1 MLDDTRELLLVR
13 GRLLDLI
20 KSFFQSEPD
29 AEKMSRWRGMF
40 SALSK
45 EQVSPLFDVAVREFH
60 MHLNTKSLEEINK
73 EYYTLFIDPF
83 SDSQMNTTASYYLD
97 GRTFGESLVSLR
109 SLLNEAGLT
118 RADGVVDSEDSIV
131 MMLDIFS
138 SLIEEERKAGSEE
151 ARQLQVKL
159 LTEFL
164 VPFGKMF
171 DEAMAKNDSAD
182 FYKSCSKLLM
192 GYLDLEKGLV
202 TVS

>member
-13 GRLLDLI
+13 LRLLDLI

-40 SALSK
+40 SALAK
-45 EQVSPLFDVAVREFH
+45 EQVSPLFDAAVREFH
-60 MHLNTKSLEEINK
+60 MHLNTKSLDEITA

-83 SDSQMNTTASYYLD
+83 SKSQMNTTASYYLD
-97 GRTFGESLVSLR
+97 GRTFGESLVLLR
-109 SLLNEAGLT
+109 SFLGDAGLT
-118 RADGVVDSEDSIV
+118 RAEGVVDSEDSIV

-138 SLIEEERKAGSEE
+138 SLIEEER
-151 ARQLQVKL
+151 QLQVKL

-164 VPFGKMF
+164 APFGGKF
-171 DEAMAKNDSAD
+171 NEAMEKNDSAD